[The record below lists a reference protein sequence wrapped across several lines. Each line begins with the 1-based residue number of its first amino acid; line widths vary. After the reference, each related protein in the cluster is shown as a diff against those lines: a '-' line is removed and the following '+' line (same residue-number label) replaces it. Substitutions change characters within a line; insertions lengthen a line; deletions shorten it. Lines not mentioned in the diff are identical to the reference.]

1 MTAQVLENK
10 KNISNGAIVSNK
22 NSPRKITHRVVIV
35 PTSYVNV
42 LWSEVQ
48 DQLKRAVKRSNGRW
62 TMEVLYEAM
71 TTGKQQLWIALN
83 KDNDVDG
90 VATTEIIKYPNKKML
105 AIQFIG
111 GNYMNDWA
119 WDILEKFEE
128 FAIEAECEGIEATA
142 RKGFWKWLSQDDFE
156 QSYVVYEKRII
167 K

>member
-1 MTAQVLENK
+1 MTSQVLE
-10 KNISNGAIVSNK
+10 KNESIAKGAIVSNK
-22 NSPRKITHRVVIV
+22 KAPRKITHGVFIV
-35 PTSYVNV
+35 PTNYVDA
-42 LWSEVQ
+42 LWPEVQ

-62 TMEVLYEAM
+62 TMKVLYEAM
-71 TTGKQQLWIALN
+71 TTGKQQLWLALDGN
-83 KDNDVDG
+83 ENVDG

-119 WDILEKFEE
+119 WDILEKFEK

-142 RKGFWKWLSQDDFE
+142 RKGFWKWLSQDDFK